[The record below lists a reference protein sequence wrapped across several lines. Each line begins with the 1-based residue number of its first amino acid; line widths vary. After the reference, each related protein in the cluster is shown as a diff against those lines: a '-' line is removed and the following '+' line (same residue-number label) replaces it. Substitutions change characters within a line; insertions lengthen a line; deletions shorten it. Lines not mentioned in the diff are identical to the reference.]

1 MRYKNTK
8 TGAIIDSSF
17 SLKGKNWEEYNK
29 VKAMENKETEQTEE
43 TEEVDLETLKKDELI
58 EIAKENEIDLDEK
71 DTKAVIIEKIV
82 KAFE

>member
-1 MRYKNTK
+1 MRYKNIK
-8 TGAIIDSSF
+8 TGVIIDSS
-17 SLKGKNWEEYNK
+17 SKITGKNWEL
-29 VKAMENKETEQTEE
+29 VDENAPKKETVDEVEE

>member
-17 SLKGKNWEEYNK
+17 SLKGDNWEEYDK
-29 VKAMENKETEQTEE
+29 VEAEEVEQVEE